1 MWLKIIFGIIEI
13 LTNISNII
21 ILVIYEK
28 KNPGDQKIQNFW
40 KNEEIL
46 TPVPHQS
53 LGDID
58 ICSSTLG
65 IFLHLN

>member
-28 KNPGDQKIQNFW
+28 KNPGDQKIKNFW

-46 TPVPHQS
+46 TPGP
-53 LGDID
+53 
-58 ICSSTLG
+58 TPM
-65 IFLHLN
+65 FR